1 MNETDEKQMII
12 ESLAPHILIINLWSA
27 RQFINDFTEH
37 MRSSGDVSYLDKDK
51 MLYELVLFSLWNLI
65 TMKCP
70 DYLLS
75 AIIHDFVEIRGLTR
89 SLFE

>member
-1 MNETDEKQMII
+1 
-12 ESLAPHILIINLWSA
+12 
-27 RQFINDFTEH
+27 

-75 AIIHDFVEIRGLTR
+75 AIIHDFVEIRGFDKEAFLNDFGER
-89 SLFE
+89 SKSYYSVFQKNDKESNPLIGLAFF